1 MFVNDTCVLGF
12 THQDVVN
19 MFQALPIGQY
29 VSLQVCR
36 GYPLPFDPNDPNT
49 EIITTVAVTLPD
61 ENAPPRPAAPSYAP
75 RNPPPG
81 YSNDSKP
88 TRNDWNVNAAGT
100 TSEDDDDGV
109 GGVLTQPPQLLSI
122 GITKGLGFG
131 FTIAD
136 SAYGQKVKQILDIP
150 RCKTLQEGDILVEI
164 NGKKVKDLA
173 HSDVVSV
180 LKECP
185 KEQEATILVQRGG
198 VLSKKRTKTPT
209 VSTCIFLY
217 ILIFSSL

>member
-1 MFVNDTCVLGF
+1 MLVYNSCLSSPGDVLVYVNETCVLGF

-49 EIITTVAVTLPD
+49 EIITTVAVSLPDDAPLSAPVSTLPKH
-61 ENAPPRPAAPSYAP
+61 S
-75 RNPPPG
+75 PPG
-81 YSNDSKP
+81 YNSTNENK
-88 TRNDWNVNAAGT
+88 RNDW
-100 TSEDDDDGV
+100 TSDDDD
-109 GGVLTQPPQLLSI
+109 GVLTQPPQLLSI
-122 GITKGLGFG
+122 GITKGQLGFG

-136 SAYGQKVKQILDIP
+136 SAYGQKVKQILDRP

-164 NGKKVKDLA
+164 NGRKVKDLPHA
-173 HSDVVSV
+173 DVVTV
-180 LKECP
+180 LKECL
-185 KEQEATILVQRGG
+185 KDWEANILIQRGG

-209 VSTCIFLY
+209 VSTQASFTH
-217 ILIFSSL
+217 SA